1 MEKIVKDFLENQN
14 LKKDEFVEL
23 IRAYKDPEAVEA
35 LKTQAVEL
43 RKKYY
48 GDQVFTRGLIE
59 FTNYCKNDCYYCG
72 IRRSNQNA
80 QRYRLTEEDILEC
93 CRQGYELGFRTFVLQ
108 GGEDGFFTDDR
119 IVQIVRK
126 IKEQYPDCAL
136 TLSIGE
142 KSEESYRAYREAGA
156 DRYLLRHET
165 ADPRHYMRL
174 HPLEMSGEN
183 RKSCLRILKKLGYQT
198 GAGFMVGSP
207 LQTVD
212 DLVEDFLF
220 LKELD
225 PEMVGIGP
233 FIAHKDTPF
242 CNERSGTLDDTL
254 FYLALLRLMLPNVL
268 LPATTALGT
277 IHPRGREM
285 GVLSGANVVMPNL
298 SPVSV
303 RKKYMLYDGKICTGD
318 EAAECRMCLSRRMER
333 IGCEVVTD
341 RGDYKKRLA

>member
-23 IRAYKDPEAVEA
+23 IRAYKEPEAVEA
-35 LKTQAVEL
+35 LKTRAVEL

-59 FTNYCKNDCYYCG
+59 ITNYCKNDCYYCG

-93 CRQGYELGFRTFVLQ
+93 CRQGYEIGFRTFVLQ

-233 FIAHKDTPF
+233 FIAHQDTPF

-298 SPVSV
+298 SPVAV

>member
-14 LKKDEFVEL
+14 LKKDEFVKL
-23 IRAYKDPEAVEA
+23 IQAYKNPEAVEA
-35 LKTQAVEL
+35 LKTRAVEL

>member
-1 MEKIVKDFLENQN
+1 MKKLIDKLYREQILTKEEFHRLLANRSEETDQYARELANQVRQQNYGNKIYV
-14 LKKDEFVEL
+14 
-23 IRAYKDPEAVEA
+23 
-35 LKTQAVEL
+35 
-43 RKKYY
+43 
-48 GDQVFTRGLIE
+48 RGLIE
-59 FTNYCKNDCYYCG
+59 FTNYCKNDCFYCG
-72 IRRSNQNA
+72 IRRSNRNA

-93 CRQGYELGFRTFVLQ
+93 CSQGYELGFRTFVLQ
-108 GGEDGFFTDDR
+108 GGEDAFFTDEKMVS
-119 IVQIVRK
+119 IIRK
-126 IKEQYPDCAL
+126 IKETYPDCAL

-142 KSEESYRAYREAGA
+142 KTEESYRKYKEAGA

-165 ADPRHYMRL
+165 ADARHYKRL
-174 HPLEMSGEN
+174 HPLEMSCEH
-183 RKSCLRILKKLGYQT
+183 RKNCLRTLKKLGYQT

-233 FIAHKDTPF
+233 FIAHQDTPF
-242 CNERSGTLDDTL
+242 GSEKSGSLEDTL
-254 FYLALLRLMLPNVL
+254 FYLAITRLMLPHVL

-277 IHPRGREM
+277 IHPKGREM

-318 EAAECRMCLSRRMER
+318 ESAECRSCLGKRMEQ
-333 IGCEVVTD
+333 IGCEIVTD
-341 RGDYKKRLA
+341 RGDYKK

>member
-1 MEKIVKDFLENQN
+1 MI
-14 LKKDEFVEL
+14 DEFVKNCNL
-23 IRAYKDPEAVEA
+23 SDTQ
-35 LKTQAVEL
+35 LKTLLESTEFDSKL
-43 RKKYY
+43 RENADIIRKQHY
-48 GDQVFTRGLIE
+48 GTDVYIRGLIE
-59 FTNYCKNDCYYCG
+59 FTNFCKNDCYYCG
-72 IRRSNQNA
+72 IRKDNKNA
-80 QRYRLTEEDILEC
+80 HRYRLSKEDIMEC
-93 CRQGYELGFRTFVLQ
+93 CKDGYSLGFRTFVLQ
-108 GGEDGFFTDDR
+108 GGEDPYFTDEKICD
-119 IVQIVRK
+119 IVYS
-126 IKEQYPDCAL
+126 IKEKYSDCAV

-183 RKSCLRILKKLGYQT
+183 RKNCLRILKKLGYQT

-233 FIAHKDTPF
+233 FIAHQDTPF

-254 FYLALLRLMLPNVL
+254 FYLALLRLMLPDVL

>member
-1 MEKIVKDFLENQN
+1 MWNPSVKLFCSQHLFLMQFIN
-14 LKKDEFVEL
+14 LSFH
-23 IRAYKDPEAVEA
+23 
-35 LKTQAVEL
+35 
-43 RKKYY
+43 
-48 GDQVFTRGLIE
+48 VFSPAEI
-59 FTNYCKNDCYYCG
+59 F
-72 IRRSNQNA
+72 
-80 QRYRLTEEDILEC
+80 
-93 CRQGYELGFRTFVLQ
+93 TFV
-108 GGEDGFFTDDR
+108 FFLWQYIFRVFLLPADR

-225 PEMVGIGP
+225 PEMVGI
-233 FIAHKDTPF
+233 
-242 CNERSGTLDDTL
+242 
-254 FYLALLRLMLPNVL
+254 V
-268 LPATTALGT
+268 
-277 IHPRGREM
+277 PR
-285 GVLSGANVVMPNL
+285 AVVAG
-298 SPVSV
+298 SSTF
-303 RKKYMLYDGKICTGD
+303 GSI
-318 EAAECRMCLSRRMER
+318 RRNNAR
-333 IGCEVVTD
+333 
-341 RGDYKKRLA
+341 

>member
-1 MEKIVKDFLENQN
+1 MSLVFVPLFYRAARTAFLQMTGSYRSYER
-14 LKKDEFVEL
+14 LKNN
-23 IRAYKDPEAVEA
+23 I
-35 LKTQAVEL
+35 Q
-43 RKKYY
+43 
-48 GDQVFTRGLIE
+48 
-59 FTNYCKNDCYYCG
+59 
-72 IRRSNQNA
+72 
-80 QRYRLTEEDILEC
+80 
-93 CRQGYELGFRTFVLQ
+93 
-108 GGEDGFFTDDR
+108 
-119 IVQIVRK
+119 
-126 IKEQYPDCAL
+126 DCAL

-165 ADPRHYMRL
+165 ADLRHYMRL

-233 FIAHKDTPF
+233 FIAHQDTPF

-254 FYLALLRLMLPNVL
+254 FYLALLRLMFPNVRFL
-268 LPATTALGT
+268 QRLPLGRF
-277 IHPRGREM
+277 IQEEEKWVFCQVP
-285 GVLSGANVVMPNL
+285 
-298 SPVSV
+298 
-303 RKKYMLYDGKICTGD
+303 ML
-318 EAAECRMCLSRRMER
+318 
-333 IGCEVVTD
+333 
-341 RGDYKKRLA
+341 